1 MKKEKK
7 IIDLEKSAKSIGARV
22 YSIENNVEVDN
33 FTPLFSLI
41 EKFAPAT
48 GDYFRSLATRLEETG
63 GENKTCDFIAICWP
77 TDGEGSLQK
86 ALNWSDK
93 NNLKTVSLREVVIIC
108 KRYLYIYDDLSLD
121 IIKLVS
127 TSPLGERYFVAQIVA
142 ETNVMIYPEKEK
154 NMKNGDFWFVFK
166 EVY

>member
-1 MKKEKK
+1 MKKLNF
-7 IIDLEKSAKSIGARV
+7 IDLEESARSIGARV
-22 YSIENNVEVDN
+22 YLIENNVEVDN

-48 GDYFRSLATRLEETG
+48 GDYFRSLVERLEETDR
-63 GENKTCDFIAICWP
+63 ENKTCDFIAICWP
-77 TDGEGSLQK
+77 ADDEGSLQK
-86 ALNWSDK
+86 ALNWADK
-93 NNLKTVSLREVVIIC
+93 NNLKTVSLREVIIIC
-108 KRYLYIYDDLSLD
+108 KKYLYIYDNLSLD

-127 TSPLGERYFVAQIVA
+127 TSPLGERYFIAQIVA

-154 NMKNGDFWFVFK
+154 NMKDGDFWFVFK